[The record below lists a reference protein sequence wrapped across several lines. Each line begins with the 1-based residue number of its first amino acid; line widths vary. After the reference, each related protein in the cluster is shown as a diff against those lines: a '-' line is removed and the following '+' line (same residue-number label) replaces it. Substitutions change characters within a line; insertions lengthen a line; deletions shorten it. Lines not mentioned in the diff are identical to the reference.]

1 VDQPTIQAG
10 IDAAVSGV
18 DEVVVA
24 PGTYSEIIDFH
35 GKMITVRSSDPAD
48 PAVVAATV
56 IDATLAADPGTGK
69 PVVRCDSGE
78 GAGTVLSGFTLTGGT
93 GDTFWFSTSSGGG
106 MFCRLSHPTV
116 THCVFTGNTA
126 ADGGGMFNHS
136 SSPKVTHCT
145 FSANTATDDGGG
157 MHNDGSSPA
166 VTHCWFGG
174 NSAVDGGGMYN
185 ASAAP
190 AVSGCVFDSNSA
202 SVNGGGMYGFFGTP
216 VATNCTFGLN
226 TAGSSGGGVYSVFA
240 TTMVR
245 NSILWG
251 NSDSGGMDASGQFH
265 WSGGSPAVNYSDV
278 QGGWMGAGGV
288 GNLNMDPMFVN
299 AAGGDFHLMAGSAC
313 IDAGDNLSVPGGLS
327 SDLDGEARFVD
338 DPDTVD
344 TGNGVAPVVDMG
356 AYEVQVIVEVP
367 EPPDP
372 PEPPVSETPE
382 EMLGHLMDDLS
393 GLDLPKGTKNSLM
406 SKLDSAMKALSDSNG
421 NNDVAACNS
430 LGAFVNAV
438 NAQNGKKID
447 EADAEALVAAAE
459 AIMEALGCS

>member
-1 VDQPTIQAG
+1 
-10 IDAAVSGV
+10 
-18 DEVVVA
+18 
-24 PGTYSEIIDFH
+24 
-35 GKMITVRSSDPAD
+35 
-48 PAVVAATV
+48 
-56 IDATLAADPGTGK
+56 L
-69 PVVRCDSGE
+69 
-78 GAGTVLSGFTLTGGT
+78 
-93 GDTFWFSTSSGGG
+93 
-106 MFCRLSHPTV
+106 
-116 THCVFTGNTA
+116 
-126 ADGGGMFNHS
+126 
-136 SSPKVTHCT
+136 
-145 FSANTATDDGGG
+145 
-157 MHNDGSSPA
+157 
-166 VTHCWFGG
+166 
-174 NSAVDGGGMYN
+174 
-185 ASAAP
+185 
-190 AVSGCVFDSNSA
+190 
-202 SVNGGGMYGFFGTP
+202 FGTP